1 MAFKPSRRLILFVAA
16 LLVLF
21 ALPVVAGAIWVARA
35 VFISPV
41 AGARFIGLDRLQ
53 LSGSCTN
60 NPSSLGGR
68 VLDCNASFR
77 ADSQFAI
84 LNHDPGAVAWCIDR
98 ITESH
103 MDHRSVTGYGPLI
116 VGLYPPVSPDYGG
129 CTQMLPITNG
139 LFAEL
144 ILKH

>member
-1 MAFKPSRRLILFVAA
+1 MSRRLKLFVAA
-16 LLVLF
+16 LLLLLVAPLVVGAVL
-21 ALPVVAGAIWVARA
+21 LARA
-35 VFISPV
+35 LFVPPV
-41 AGARFIGLDRLQ
+41 PGARFIGFDRLQ
-53 LSGSCTN
+53 VDGSCTN

-84 LNHDPGAVAWCIDR
+84 LNHDSGAVAWCIER
-98 ITESH
+98 ISDSH
-103 MDHRSVTGYGPLI
+103 MDHRSVTSYGPLI
-116 VGLYPPVSPDYGG
+116 VGRYPTVAPDYGG
-129 CTQMLPITNG
+129 CTQMLPITTG